1 MSDQDAAHPD
11 GSPTL
16 TLRGGGWLIV
26 ATVVAMVVMLAWGL
40 SGIFGANRPIGDGRT
55 IESYQFQLT
64 PMNADA
70 EFLVA
75 SGNPRDFLQ
84 TLDAP
89 RTMAGS
95 NMLQYNQDQ
104 RRKYVVTTDRVAG
117 VTVNGES
124 RAYPLAVLNAHEVVN
139 DTLGGVPIAVS
150 FSPLTDSLVVF
161 DRRIGGIQ
169 RLFRVSG
176 LLYNS
181 NLVMYDV
188 LDSPTPEGTSVHEPA
203 ENALDAGS
211 ATPSATSSATPGATS
226 SAHVPSLWSQL
237 EARAIAGP
245 AAEAG
250 LALTPLPNTAI
261 ASWKQWLA
269 LHPDT
274 TVVLPDPSAT
284 QRYKEFSYSRYML
297 TPRIDYPVRNL
308 QAERPEP
315 TSIETLLDAHAR
327 GEAPTRKV
335 PAVQVTAGGETA
347 VWPLAH
353 LLAQTG
359 NQDGE
364 WTTQLG
370 GVPLVVTTQRAP
382 LNAIVRS
389 ADGSPVVVVPQLWF
403 AHEAFGAAP
412 AN

>member
-1 MSDQDAAHPD
+1 MSDQDAPHPD

-64 PMNADA
+64 PMKADA
-70 EFLVA
+70 EFLIA
-75 SGNPRDFLQ
+75 SGNPRDFLR

-89 RTMAGS
+89 RTMAGT
-95 NMLQYNQDQ
+95 NVLQYNQDQ

-117 VTVNGES
+117 VALNGES

-161 DRRIGGIQ
+161 DRRIGGVQ

-188 LDSPTPEGTSVHEPA
+188 LDGPA
-203 ENALDAGS
+203 PDVTAAREAADG
-211 ATPSATSSATPGATS
+211 ATPSAT

-250 LALTPLPNTAI
+250 IALTPLPNTAI

-274 TVVLPDPSAT
+274 TIVLPEPSAT

-315 TSIETLLDAHAR
+315 TSIEALLDAHAR

-347 VWPLAH
+347 VWSLAH

-364 WTTQLG
+364 WTTRLG
-370 GVPLVVTTQRAP
+370 GVPIVVTTQRAP
-382 LNAIVRS
+382 LNVIVRS

-403 AHEAFGAAP
+403 AHEAFSAAHAPPTTP
-412 AN
+412 AKEWRRARSK